1 MILSFYL
8 PLEQSHSHMSRV
20 DRFYPSRFQPRPRF
34 PFEPG
39 APSLSSLS
47 DPSDRTRGTRRSS
60 ISDPVGSSRL
70 SFDPQDGFQRISGLG
85 WMREGRRRRRSPTE
99 TSGAFGMATSA
110 RVLRLPG
117 ARPCIRRAPTKVRVV
132 ADAMEE
138 PVWEGHAERMRMLLE
153 SEAREAMKRQV
164 HRLDKVRARKGGRL
178 RRELQFVNV
187 RSRNGGADGMDGTV
201 RARSNGRNAPRRET
215 GRSSTASTDSSTKG
229 R

>member
-85 WMREGRRRRRSPTE
+85 GMRGGEGGVRQRRLALSAWPQAHACCA
-99 TSGAFGMATSA
+99 SQA
-110 RVLRLPG
+110 RV
-117 ARPCIRRAPTKVRVV
+117 RAS
-132 ADAMEE
+132 DA
-138 PVWEGHAERMRMLLE
+138 
-153 SEAREAMKRQV
+153 
-164 HRLDKVRARKGGRL
+164 RL
-178 RRELQFVNV
+178 RRSGWWQMPWRNP
-187 RSRNGGADGMDGTV
+187 SGKGTRNGCECCS
-201 RARSNGRNAPRRET
+201 RAKPEKR
-215 GRSSTASTDSSTKG
+215 
-229 R
+229 